1 MGGGLS
7 SPGGAQEQKGEGE
20 QGRTRVTALLPQ
32 RTAK

>member
-1 MGGGLS
+1 MGDGLS

-20 QGRTRVTALLPQ
+20 QGRTLVSSLLPQ